1 MLICSSPFLDV
12 LGGGGWRC
20 DDPHPKK
27 LTENANPRG
36 WHGCPT
42 VAMAFS
48 FDQKKLSWLNILSG
62 SEFTAE
68 SEMLVVIHSGVTRFR
83 RRKWGPICII
93 YRNSG
98 VCSIYELPSQSISRC
113 PVEPSIWPMSSWT
126 AELEVKHRH
135 WFSTGG
141 NHHWNEHSSNISL
154 IENHRFIFLVSEKQI
169 PNWAPKNSKEIGH
182 QRSQKDPICR
192 NFSNP
197 GTKPNS
203 NSSVI
208 GEWLINVDHVQKKP
222 ILWIPIALLDP
233 RCALII
239 QSFN

>member
-12 LGGGGWRC
+12 LGGGWWRC

-48 FDQKKLSWLNILSG
+48 FDQKKTSLIEHFIREWIYC
-62 SEFTAE
+62 
-68 SEMLVVIHSGVTRFR
+68 
-83 RRKWGPICII
+83 RKWNAGCHPFRGHTLQVKKMTAYLHHLQKFRCLFILRTSKPR
-93 YRNSG
+93 YFKMPSG
-98 VCSIYELPSQSISRC
+98 TPR
-113 PVEPSIWPMSSWT
+113 PMSSWT

-154 IENHRFIFLVSEKQI
+154 IENHRFIFLVSEKRWRI
-169 PNWAPKNSKEIGH
+169 F
-182 QRSQKDPICR
+182 R
-192 NFSNP
+192 
-197 GTKPNS
+197 
-203 NSSVI
+203 
-208 GEWLINVDHVQKKP
+208 WLRWHYEY
-222 ILWIPIALLDP
+222 W
-233 RCALII
+233 RYGW
-239 QSFN
+239 